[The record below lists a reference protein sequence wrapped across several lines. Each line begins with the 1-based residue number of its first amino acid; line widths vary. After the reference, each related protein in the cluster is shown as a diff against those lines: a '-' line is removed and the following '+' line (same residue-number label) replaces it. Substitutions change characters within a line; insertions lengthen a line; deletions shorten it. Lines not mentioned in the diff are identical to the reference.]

1 MDRDTQEVERRE
13 FQSEGFLRQY
23 GKGESFGDISSG
35 GSSAGCFL
43 CISELAGF
51 QTQYLAPKSSL
62 VKLNNWDFVK
72 KKKIPDT
79 SELVHMWIHRDCDNR
94 EDLYNFK
101 PGKFSGQRSVGGHKV
116 LPLTKK
122 LLQWYLLRE
131 GHQFSPTEWLW
142 VYSTTLQGRHHVQK

>member
-62 VKLNNWDFVK
+62 VKLNN
-72 KKKIPDT
+72 
-79 SELVHMWIHRDCDNR
+79 
-94 EDLYNFK
+94 
-101 PGKFSGQRSVGGHKV
+101 
-116 LPLTKK
+116 
-122 LLQWYLLRE
+122 
-131 GHQFSPTEWLW
+131 
-142 VYSTTLQGRHHVQK
+142 

>member
-62 VKLNNWDFVK
+62 VKLNNGDFVK
-72 KKKIPDT
+72 NST
-79 SELVHMWIHRDCDNR
+79 SLEPPSLGSEEWSHIHAII
-94 EDLYNFK
+94 
-101 PGKFSGQRSVGGHKV
+101 
-116 LPLTKK
+116 
-122 LLQWYLLRE
+122 
-131 GHQFSPTEWLW
+131 
-142 VYSTTLQGRHHVQK
+142 